1 VSGSGLETSG
11 DRVSDRVRVANLQVD
26 GVITSGNRSRGLAL
40 ALQAEGKVGEAEQVK
55 RQFSQAWAQAGVTLT
70 RSRF

>member
-1 VSGSGLETSG
+1 M
-11 DRVSDRVRVANLQVD
+11 QVD